1 MQRMR
6 VATSRSRKGL
16 RQFYKKD
23 LGAASPMK
31 CMADAQGATTP
42 GSKTTARKDE
52 CESFEDSAALSGGLE
67 ED

>member
-1 MQRMR
+1 
-6 VATSRSRKGL
+6 
-16 RQFYKKD
+16 
-23 LGAASPMK
+23 MK